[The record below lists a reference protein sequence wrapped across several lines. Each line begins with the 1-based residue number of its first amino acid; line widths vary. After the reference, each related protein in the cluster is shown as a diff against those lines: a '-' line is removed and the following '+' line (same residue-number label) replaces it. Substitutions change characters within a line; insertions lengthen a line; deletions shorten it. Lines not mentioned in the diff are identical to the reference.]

1 MKNILITGLPGCG
14 KTTLIRKLAHELRE
28 FGPVGFF
35 TEEVRECGTRKGFKL
50 ASFGGR
56 EAGRLAHV
64 DIAGP
69 PRVGKY
75 GVDLPGFESFLAQ
88 LRLTGPSARLVIIDE
103 IGKME
108 CFSAPFRN
116 MIGSLLD
123 GLVPL
128 IATIALKA
136 GGFIEAVKSRN
147 DVQIFEVTGPNRE
160 KLVQEIAR
168 RVRVLL
174 APGAQG
180 G

>member
-14 KTTLIRKLAHELRE
+14 KTTLIKKLAHELLE

-35 TEEVRECGTRKGFKL
+35 TEEVRERGTRKGFQLTSLEGK
-50 ASFGGR
+50 

-75 GVDLPGFESFLAQ
+75 GVDLPGFEHFLAK

-103 IGKME
+103 IGRME
-108 CFSAPFRN
+108 CFSARFRELVA
-116 MIGSLLD
+116 SLLD
-123 GLVPL
+123 GPVPL

-136 GGFIEAVKSRN
+136 EAFIEAVKRRD
-147 DVQIFEVTGPNRE
+147 DVQIFEVAERNRE
-160 KLVQEIAR
+160 KLVQEIAG
-168 RVRVLL
+168 RVRSQLTSRDH
-174 APGAQG
+174 G